1 MVCQW
6 WPRGLRYIRCNTS
19 GAGICRVSSKDD
31 ETLEARLLG
40 ISVFSDRGGFF
51 WAVFWMVIWVLAVIR
66 IYGSMIFVD
75 ERGEVCQLM

>member
-51 WAVFWMVIWVLAVIR
+51 WAVYTVELKKCPKVNPIALSLIH
-66 IYGSMIFVD
+66 I
-75 ERGEVCQLM
+75 